1 MKDDSIKD
9 KLVAIV
15 RIRGRVNVRSDITET
30 LNRLRLK
37 RVNNCALVHVT
48 DSYHGM
54 IEKCSNY
61 VAYGEIDEATL
72 TKMLAKRGA
81 GLNLDAKELI
91 NGKVDPKKLSEDMPI
106 RLHPP
111 RHGFKSTK
119 LSVTQGGDLGYQ
131 GSKIN
136 SLIARMI

>member
-1 MKDDSIKD
+1 MKDESINN

-37 RVNNCALVHVT
+37 RVNNCALIKVT

-61 VAYGEIDEATL
+61 VAYGEIDEPTL
-72 TKMLAKRGA
+72 SKLVSKRGE
-81 GLNLDAKELI
+81 GLDAKELLS
-91 NGKVDPKKLSEDMPI
+91 GTFDQKKLTEHMPL

-119 LSVTQGGDLGYQ
+119 LNVKQGGDLGYL
-131 GSKIN
+131 GAKIN
-136 SLIARMI
+136 TLISRMI